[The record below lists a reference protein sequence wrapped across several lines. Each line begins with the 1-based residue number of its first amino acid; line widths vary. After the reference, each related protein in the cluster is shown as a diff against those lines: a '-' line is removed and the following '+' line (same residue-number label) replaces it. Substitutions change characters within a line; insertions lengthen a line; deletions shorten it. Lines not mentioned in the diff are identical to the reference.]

1 MSWDIFGHDQVVNIL
16 RNHILQ
22 DEVRHAYLFVG
33 IPGTGRRTIA
43 LQFAQ
48 ALNCSEPPAPGEFC
62 GKCRNCRQI
71 AAQQHPDLIVTETET
86 AGTILK
92 IDEIRDLQHTLSL
105 APYESRWRIGLL
117 LRFDEANQN
126 AQNAL
131 LKILE
136 EPPENV
142 KLLLTADSENSL
154 LPTIT
159 SRCEVMHLFPA
170 NLALLASY
178 LTDRYQVESKAAESA
193 AHLSAGRV
201 GFAISLLKE
210 PEKAEQMNRT
220 AAECLEMFSQNTR
233 ERFRYASNFKDFK
246 KRTELREVLHVWQS
260 VMRDLLLL
268 STGGKLTAQSLT
280 FIDLC
285 SESASVAAKYSTEQF
300 RELIRHLNRSLEYLD
315 ANVSPQLLLEELLLN
330 FPS

>member
-22 DEVRHAYLFVG
+22 DEVRHAYLFAG

-48 ALNCSEPPAPGEFC
+48 ALNCLEPPAPGEFC
-62 GKCRNCRQI
+62 GKCRSCRQI
-71 AAQQHPDLIVTETET
+71 AAQQHPDLVVTETAT
-86 AGTILK
+86 VGTILK

-105 APYESRWRIGLL
+105 SPYESRWRIGLL

-136 EPPENV
+136 EPPEKV

-170 NLALLASY
+170 NPAQLTSY
-178 LTDRYQVESKAAESA
+178 LIDHFQAEPKAAESA
-193 AHLSAGRV
+193 AHLSAGRI

-210 PEKAEQMNRT
+210 PEKAEQMKKT
-220 AAECLEMFSQNTR
+220 AEECLEIFSQNIC
-233 ERFRYASNFKDFK
+233 ERFRYATNFKDFK
-246 KRTELREVLHVWQS
+246 KRSELREVLQVWQS
-260 VMRDLLLL
+260 VIRDLLLL
-268 STGGKLTAQSLT
+268 STDGKLTAQSLT
-280 FIDLC
+280 FMDLR
-285 SESASVAAKYSTEQF
+285 SKSASLAAKYSTGQF
-300 RELIRHLNRSLEYLD
+300 RELIQHLNRSLEYLE